1 MHDLTYINKNNN
13 NFSSSPKTFLL
24 DDFHYVGNLNGEP
37 RIVPAISPKHA
48 AAVSEQKGLLPLSP
62 IPKRI
67 KYSPMRYDF
76 FDDYFL

>member
-1 MHDLTYINKNNN
+1 MGLNYQKKY
-13 NFSSSPKTFLL
+13 FSSSPKTFLL

-48 AAVSEQKGLLPLSP
+48 AVVSEQKGVLPLSP

-76 FDDYFL
+76 FDD